1 MKQLHHKY
9 FVQGVKAFELERALS
24 DFPADKEQETVALNT
39 KRPFNTFDDLVFGW
53 NMTQHSILMTNFQL
67 YPFFPGA
74 SFQRCG
80 SRWLLV
86 LHRYVVKNWET
97 TWHTLITFS
106 VVMLPCCCRCP
117 GQPCS
122 FKASVGEILKWQ
134 ASFRTYYALGLGKH
148 NHRVSPSIVAPV
160 VFSQ

>member
-24 DFPADKEQETVALNT
+24 DFPADKEQETVAVNT
-39 KRPFNTFDDLVFGW
+39 KSPSSRLDDLVFGW

-67 YPFFPGA
+67 YSFFPGA

-86 LHRYVVKNWET
+86 LQRYVVKYWENT
-97 TWHTLITFS
+97 SGTL
-106 VVMLPCCCRCP
+106 
-117 GQPCS
+117 
-122 FKASVGEILKWQ
+122 
-134 ASFRTYYALGLGKH
+134 
-148 NHRVSPSIVAPV
+148 
-160 VFSQ
+160 